1 MTTTEVPFPL
11 QAIVREAIR
20 KAGLTD
26 RRVHEADFWCSV
38 TGPEPTGVVQGWKL
52 HVSATPL
59 SAPLVLHVAAQL
71 LLKNR
76 CEFKFAKDLERVEK
90 LTSIQYDRAQAGKFI
105 TAYPD
110 DEEHFHRLADE
121 LCDATAGLPG
131 PRILSDRQYRPGSIV
146 QYRFGA
152 FRGVPVLTND
162 GALEARLRD
171 PAGNLVSDQRKPWF
185 TQPAWV
191 RPLTPQGSTA
201 GSVTVNDAGNAAK
214 PTRPVLDDRFEVLR
228 ALRHTARGGVYQAI
242 DSSTGKPVLIK
253 EARAHIGVNRQ
264 GRDSRALLAHE
275 ARVLAEL
282 SPLTPELISLF
293 EQDDHAFLAE
303 QFIEGQSMARY
314 LVSGAS
320 GASGASGQDDDVP
333 PPGELALALI
343 RLVEAC
349 HRHGWVLR
357 DLSSNNVMITP
368 DGRLVLIDPEFA
380 ARPGDIV
387 SRIYTP
393 GFAAPE
399 TLDAPPYGPAP
410 DPAADRFAVG
420 AMLIHLVLGQPPF
433 FLTDHGAGHT
443 IAERIRRLLLLL
455 EPQRPLIRQ
464 WWPLLTGLCAADPAD
479 RWTLPQ
485 AADFLQAE
493 RGTDVVV
500 TSRMPAELQ
509 ARSRDE
515 EQHQALADGLDYLL
529 TTMRPDAEWLWAQD
543 AFGATTDPLNVQY
556 GAGGVLPVLA
566 RAAGQGYPGTAE
578 ALPAVAD
585 WLGKR
590 LDRTPRV
597 LPGLYFGRAGTAW
610 ALREAADLLGD
621 AELAV
626 RVEQFARQLPLSW
639 PNPDICHGAA
649 GSGLAQLRL
658 WQLSG
663 RAEFL
668 DRARDCADGLV
679 KAACET
685 EDGVF
690 WPVPADFDSALAGA
704 WHFGFAH
711 GVAGVGS
718 FLLAVGQACED
729 ARYLEMA
736 NAAGQTLVAAA
747 EIGESGSAT
756 WRTDRGSKAS
766 SKDMRYHWCS
776 GASGVGSF
784 LLRLATARPGDGR
797 YQELAAA
804 AAQAVHEAR
813 WSSGTASCHG
823 LAGNGQFLLDALA
836 AAEQSGSPDAAR
848 YRQWAEDIADVL
860 VTRHAVQEGQ
870 LLIPDESGV
879 RITAGYGTGL
889 AGVLDFLLRLRH
901 GGPRSWMIEAAG

>member
-1 MTTTEVPFPL
+1 MTTTVVPFPL
-11 QAIVREAIR
+11 LAIVQEAI
-20 KAGLTD
+20 KNLGLTD

-38 TGPEPTGVVQGWKL
+38 LGPAPTDLVQGWKL

-59 SAPLVLHVAAQL
+59 SAPLVLHAAAQVL
-71 LLKNR
+71 LRNR

-105 TAYPD
+105 TAYPA
-110 DEEHFHRLADE
+110 DEEEFHRLAAE
-121 LCDATAGLPG
+121 LCDATAGMPG
-131 PRILSDRQYRPGSIV
+131 PKILSDRQYRPGSIV

-152 FRGVPVLTND
+152 FRGVRVLTND
-162 GALEARLRD
+162 GALEARIQD
-171 PAGNLVSDQRKPWF
+171 PAGKLVSDPRKPWF
-185 TQPAWV
+185 TPPAWV
-191 RPLTPQGSTA
+191 SPLTPRGTGA
-201 GSVTVNDAGNAAK
+201 ATGKVATNGTGRTVQPG
-214 PTRPVLDDRFEVLR
+214 RPMLADGRFEVRR

-242 DSSTGKPVLIK
+242 ETSTGNSVLIK

-282 SPLTPELISLF
+282 SPLTPAVISLF
-293 EQDDHAFLAE
+293 EQDDHTFLAE

-314 LVSGAS
+314 VAS
-320 GASGASGQDDDVP
+320 GASALPDGMP
-333 PPGELALALI
+333 PAGEMALALV
-343 RLVEAC
+343 RLVDAV
-349 HRHGWVLR
+349 HSRGWVLR

-368 DGRLVLIDPEFA
+368 DGKLVLIDPEFA

-387 SRIYTP
+387 SQVYTP

-399 TLDAPPYGPAP
+399 TLDAPSYGPAP
-410 DPAADRFAVG
+410 DPATDRFAVG

-433 FLTDHGAGHT
+433 FLTEHGDGHT
-443 IAERIRRLLLLL
+443 LSERIRRLLVLL
-455 EPQRPLIRQ
+455 ERQRPLVRR

-485 AADFLQAE
+485 AADFLRAE
-493 RGTDVVV
+493 RGTDAVA
-500 TSRMPAELQ
+500 TGRPPIELPAL
-509 ARSRDE
+509 SRDE
-515 EQHQALADGLDYLL
+515 EQRRVLADGIDHLVS
-529 TTMRPDAEWLWAQD
+529 TMRLDAEWLWEQD
-543 AFGATTDPLNVQY
+543 GFGATTDPVNVQY
-556 GAGGVLPVLA
+556 GAAGVLPVLA
-566 RAAGQGYPGTAE
+566 RAAGQGHPGTAD
-578 ALPAVAD
+578 ALPIVID
-585 WLGKR
+585 WLRKR
-590 LDRTPRV
+590 LDRTLRV
-597 LPGLYFGRAGTAW
+597 LPGLYFGRAGTSW

-621 AELAV
+621 AGLAAQA
-626 RVEQFARQLPLSW
+626 EQFALRLPISW

-649 GSGLAQLRL
+649 GAGLAQLRL

-663 RAEFL
+663 RGEFL
-668 DRARDCADGLV
+668 DRARDCADGLLE
-679 KAACET
+679 AAHRT

-711 GVAGVGS
+711 GVAGVGA
-718 FLLAVGQACED
+718 FLLAAGQACAD
-729 ARYLEMA
+729 SRYLDMA
-736 NAAGQTLVAAA
+736 TAAGQTLAAAA

-756 WRTDRGSKAS
+756 WRTDRGAKAS

-784 LLRLATARPGDGR
+784 LLRLAAVQADR
-797 YQELAAA
+797 AAA
-804 AAQAVHEAR
+804 EQYRELVYAAALAVHEAR

-823 LAGNGQFLLDALA
+823 LAGNGQFLLDVLA
-836 AAEQSGSPDAAR
+836 EAEQADRPDAAQ
-848 YRQWAEDIADVL
+848 YRQWAEDLAEVL
-860 VTRHAVQEGQ
+860 VTRHASQHGRMLV
-870 LLIPDESGV
+870 PDESGV

-901 GGPRSWMIEAAG
+901 GGPRSWMIEFS